1 MVTAA
6 VSNRLNPSIGPNSL
20 FDSAMIL
27 LDERCLNTCKS
38 VPAPMRGG
46 LPVQINLLMAQI
58 LVLNDTSVLYHLHH
72 VTLGAGV
79 ASNLTET
86 VH

>member
-1 MVTAA
+1 MTVM
-6 VSNRLNPSIGPNSL
+6 NREPLRLELCIKNCAEIVRLHSCIKVYAQL
-20 FDSAMIL
+20 
-27 LDERCLNTCKS
+27 
-38 VPAPMRGG
+38 
-46 LPVQINLLMAQI
+46 NLLMAQM
-58 LVLNDTSVLYHLHH
+58 LVLNDTSVLYHLNH